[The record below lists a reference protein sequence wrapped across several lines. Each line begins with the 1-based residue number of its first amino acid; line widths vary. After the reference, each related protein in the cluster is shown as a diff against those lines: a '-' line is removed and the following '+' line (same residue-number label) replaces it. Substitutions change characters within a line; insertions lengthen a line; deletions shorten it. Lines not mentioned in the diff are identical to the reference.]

1 MNNENG
7 LPKEIQKFL
16 DTYLHTEAER
26 REFLA
31 AYDALDNESERAALR
46 EIPAEPLDDAEV
58 AAAIQFHE
66 QLKRSQAN

>member
-26 REFLA
+26 AEFLKTYA
-31 AYDALDNESERAALR
+31 ALDSEIERAAFR
-46 EIPAEPLDDAEV
+46 EIAAEPFDEAEV

-66 QLKRSQAN
+66 TLKRNHAN